1 MNILKHVDNCF
12 QYLNKFF
19 NPVVFILSLC
29 IGIFFVYIITPP
41 PKVIVKYP
49 TPENSGR
56 IIYKDEA
63 HNCFKIISNE
73 VNCPKNK
80 HQIKTIPVE
89 Q

>member
-1 MNILKHVDNCF
+1 MNILKQIDRCV
-12 QYLNKFF
+12 QYLNTFF
-19 NPVVFILSLC
+19 NPIVFLISLC

-56 IIYKDEA
+56 IVYKDEA
-63 HNCFKIISNE
+63 HNCFKIISKE

-80 HQIKTIPVE
+80 KDITSIPVQE
-89 Q
+89 